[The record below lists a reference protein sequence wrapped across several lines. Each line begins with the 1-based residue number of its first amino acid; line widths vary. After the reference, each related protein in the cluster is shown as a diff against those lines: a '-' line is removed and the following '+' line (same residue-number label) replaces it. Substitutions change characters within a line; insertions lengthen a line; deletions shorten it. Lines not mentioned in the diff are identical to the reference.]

1 MNAIFSYTFILACTA
16 LLLTDPDLFL
26 KSALHGAEKS
36 ATVCLAMLS
45 SYALWLGLISVWEK
59 SGVSQK
65 ISKFLAP
72 IVRKLFKTK
81 DEPTVSAI
89 SMNLAVNFLGIGGAG
104 TPYGVK
110 ACQLLDK
117 SERAEYSSAM
127 FFVVNATSV
136 QLLPTAIVGVRASMG
151 SMSASNIIFPSILA
165 TFVSTFVGIAL
176 TALYFAIKSRKINV
190 KSVQIFP
197 FLSNKTRAG
206 TR

>member
-1 MNAIFSYTFILACTA
+1 MNAIFSYTFIVATA
-16 LLLTDPDLFL
+16 VLLITNPDLFL

-59 SGVSQK
+59 SGVSEK
-65 ISKFLAP
+65 ISKLLTP
-72 IVRKLFKTK
+72 LVKKLFKTQ

-110 ACQLLDK
+110 ACRLLDN
-117 SERAEYSSAM
+117 SENAEYSSAM

-136 QLLPTAIVGVRASMG
+136 QLLPTAIVGVRVSMG
-151 SMSASNIIFPSILA
+151 SLAPSNIILPSILA
-165 TFVSTFVGIAL
+165 SALSTLVGVGL
-176 TALYFAIKSRKINV
+176 TSLYFALKPKAKREKRAPNIPVLRKMKGV
-190 KSVQIFP
+190 GA
-197 FLSNKTRAG
+197 R
-206 TR
+206 